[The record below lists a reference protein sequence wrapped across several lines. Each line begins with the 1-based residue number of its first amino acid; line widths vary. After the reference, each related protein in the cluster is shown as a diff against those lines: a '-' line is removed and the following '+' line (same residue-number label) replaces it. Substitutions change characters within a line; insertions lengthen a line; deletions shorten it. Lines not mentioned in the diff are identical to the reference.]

1 MCAPTCVIPALVC
14 SARGRE
20 LLLLCSSRLCAACQT
35 LGLSTFR
42 GACPMAYPSAEL
54 RFQSREKL
62 ISIGGWSRRS
72 ETNTFLKILC
82 TFWWLVWKERN
93 KSIFENSESSAQQVA
108 SNIEEKVNALHS
120 ILF

>member
-1 MCAPTCVIPALVC
+1 
-14 SARGRE
+14 
-20 LLLLCSSRLCAACQT
+20 
-35 LGLSTFR
+35 
-42 GACPMAYPSAEL
+42 MAYPSAEL